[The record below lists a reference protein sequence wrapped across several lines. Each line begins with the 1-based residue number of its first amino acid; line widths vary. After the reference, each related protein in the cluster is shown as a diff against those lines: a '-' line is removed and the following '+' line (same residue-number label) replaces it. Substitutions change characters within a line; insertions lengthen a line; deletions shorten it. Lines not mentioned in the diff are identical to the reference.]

1 MSLTHTPLLAPLL
14 ALVGWTL
21 CVLLTIP
28 FRRFRAGF
36 RGQVTPADF
45 RYGESARVPGEVSL
59 ANRNY
64 MNLLEAP
71 LLFYV
76 VGGLMLL
83 TQRVDALALT
93 LAWVYVGLRVL
104 HSLVHLTYNNV
115 VHRLTL
121 FASSNLVLTLL
132 WLRLVLALAH

>member
-1 MSLTHTPLLAPLL
+1 MPDIALLAPLL

-21 CVLLTIP
+21 CVLLVIP
-28 FRRFRAGF
+28 FRRFRAAA

-76 VGGLMLL
+76 VGVVLL
-83 TQRVDALALT
+83 QTHRVDAPAVA
-93 LAWVYVGLRVL
+93 LAWTYVGLRVA

-115 VHRLTL
+115 LHRLAC
-121 FASSNLVLTLL
+121 FAASNLVLTVL
-132 WLRLVLALAH
+132 WARLVLALAR